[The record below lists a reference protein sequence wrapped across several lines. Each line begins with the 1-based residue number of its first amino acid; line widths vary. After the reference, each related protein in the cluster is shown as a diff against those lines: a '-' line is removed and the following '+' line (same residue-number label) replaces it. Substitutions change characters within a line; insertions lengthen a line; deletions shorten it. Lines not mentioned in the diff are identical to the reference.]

1 MTTRF
6 YWLSNQSKIGSGAE
20 AESVSSADPLEHRS
34 RYLPG
39 LLILGALTAIF
50 VFWMSYRWIVLPAWL
65 LAFPSLVQEAIAL
78 GQLASFI
85 TLAVIWTTLIWRNRS
100 GSNVVKFQVL
110 SVAELYSLSPK
121 AFERY
126 VGGLF
131 RQKGYRVHL
140 RGRTGDHGVDL
151 ELFGTNGRRAI
162 VQCKRYQNTLGEET
176 VRDLY
181 GTLIHEQVSRAFLV
195 TTAEISDAARE
206 WAVRKPITLIDGE
219 TLVQISTSIER
230 SQREQAQAHRFM

>member
-6 YWLSNQSKIGSGAE
+6 YWLNNQSKIRSGAK
-20 AESVSSADPLEHRS
+20 AESVSSADALEHRS

-39 LLILGALTAIF
+39 LLMLGALIAIF
-50 VFWMSYRWIVLPAWL
+50 VFWMSYRWIVQPAWL

-85 TLAVIWTTLIWRNRS
+85 TLVVLWATLIWRQRS
-100 GSNVVKFQVL
+100 RTSTVKFQILNVT
-110 SVAELYSLSPK
+110 ELYSLSPK

-126 VGGLF
+126 VASLF
-131 RQKGYRVHL
+131 RQKGHRVHL

-151 ELFGTNGRRAI
+151 ELFGPNGRRAI
-162 VQCKRYQNTLGEET
+162 VQCKRYQNTVGEET

-195 TTAEISDAARE
+195 TTAEISDAARK
-206 WAVRKPITLIDGE
+206 WAEGKPITLIDGE
-219 TLVQISTSIER
+219 TLVQISTSIEK
-230 SQREQAQAHRFM
+230 SL